1 MNNLIELKYYFDFNQ
16 NGGYRLAEFIPY
28 SDHAKM
34 DESNK
39 EKNPYYCP
47 DMFPFLCNKKSNA
60 AGLCRKLENE
70 CNRSSITGESNK
82 FPIKYQN
89 NKINV

>member
-1 MNNLIELKYYFDFNQ
+1 MNKLNYKN
-16 NGGYRLAEFIPY
+16 AEFIPY
-28 SDHAKM
+28 SDHGKM
-34 DESNK
+34 SEESKIKHNL
-39 EKNPYYCP
+39 YCP
-47 DMFPFLCNKKSNA
+47 DMFPFLCNKNSNA

-70 CNRSSITGESNK
+70 CNISSITGESNK